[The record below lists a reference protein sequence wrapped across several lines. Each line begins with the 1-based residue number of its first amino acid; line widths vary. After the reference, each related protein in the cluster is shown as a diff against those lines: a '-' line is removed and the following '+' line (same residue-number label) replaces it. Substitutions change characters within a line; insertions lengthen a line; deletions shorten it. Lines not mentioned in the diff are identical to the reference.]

1 MSFLWEETNMF
12 IVYHYSP
19 PKRESHISDTEKRE
33 EYEVGRWIWSGSR
46 GRPHHWR
53 YHQREIL
60 TTDTAYCPCHSYLPE
75 PIHHK
80 SYMFLH
86 PGKGAA
92 ENLLVGLGAKT
103 LYSWEIGEVSWRT
116 WAVTPWQARPFTL
129 WHNVARY
136 ALKVSHGGG
145 LDMSFSG
152 HWFLSPIH
160 NKLFCRQKEKE
171 GGGMGE
177 EWGSW

>member
-1 MSFLWEETNMF
+1 MSFLWVEEINMF
-12 IVYHYSP
+12 MAYHYSP
-19 PKRESHISDTEKRE
+19 PKRKPYEWHREKGAMRSR
-33 EYEVGRWIWSGSR
+33 RWIWSRSR

-53 YHQREIL
+53 DHPREVL
-60 TTDTAYCPCHSYLPE
+60 TRDTTYCPCHPYLPE

-80 SYMFLH
+80 PYMFLH
-86 PGKGAA
+86 PGKGSA

-171 GGGMGE
+171 GGAMGE